1 MCGISRLRVLDLVG
15 GDQPLGTEDG
25 AVQVALNGEIYNF
38 AALRERLRAHGHRF
52 TTAVDRLVRAHLAR
66 QADHGRVLWALVVFE
81 AWRQR

>member
-1 MCGISRLRVLDLVG
+1 VSACAR
-15 GDQPLGTEDG
+15 
-25 AVQVALNGEIYNF
+25 
-38 AALRERLRAHGHRF
+38 GHRF